1 MLGAVG
7 MQAVFVTRMM
17 KLYWPEKVEERRAH
31 ADWEF
36 EDVPA
41 FVNALGLST

>member
-1 MLGAVG
+1 MK
-7 MQAVFVTRMM
+7 AVFVTRLM
-17 KLYWPEKVEERRAH
+17 KLYWPDRVDERRRH

-41 FVNALGLST
+41 FVEALGI